1 MKTLPVLLHTYIEE
15 KCARVRQMWLQP
27 ASDRSRRDV
36 REFLSEASTAANT
49 VFCFAYR
56 EKT

>member
-1 MKTLPVLLHTYIEE
+1 LLPTYIEE

-36 REFLSEASTAANT
+36 REFLSETSTAANA

-56 EKT
+56 GKTEDIV